1 MWAMFPFP
9 TFTGAGFFPVE
20 SLSPLRRAK
29 RLDLVEAFVVCSC
42 SEGFVVALTNAR
54 PGLASFPGEAGFIV
68 AT

>member
-1 MWAMFPFP
+1 MFPFP

-29 RLDLVEAFVVCSC
+29 RLDFEAFVVCSC
-42 SEGFVVALTNAR
+42 SEGFVVALTNAG